1 MTTVVIF
8 DMDGVLVDSE
18 PVWVDVEKEIYLQRY
33 GVSLSDEDFRD
44 TAGVRIDKVLTRHH
58 LRYGL
63 PQQEIPA
70 RALDIVT
77 EVGNRIQSAPQP
89 MPGVEKLLE
98 TLRGR
103 GIPLAVASSSPQ
115 NQIERVLSAL
125 GLTHYFTHLVSAEGL
140 INGKPH
146 PAVFLLAA
154 EALGVEPESC
164 IVIEDA
170 VNGMVAAKAAQMRVI
185 VLPAPEARS
194 DRRFGLADGQID
206 SLDEAWSEIKRLINA

>member
-1 MTTVVIF
+1 MKTAVIF

-18 PVWVDVEKEIYLQRY
+18 PVWVEVEKEIYLHRY
-33 GVSLSDEDFRD
+33 GIRLTDEDFRD
-44 TAGVRIDKVLTRHH
+44 TAGVRIDKVLTMHH

-63 PQQEIPA
+63 PLQEISA
-70 RALDIVT
+70 RVSDIVT
-77 EVGNRIQSAPQP
+77 EVGNRIQSAPEP
-89 MPGVEKLLE
+89 MPGVETLLNA
-98 TLRGR
+98 LRGH

-115 NQIERVLSAL
+115 KQIERVLSAL
-125 GLTHYFTHLVSAEGL
+125 GLTHYFSHLVSAEGL

-170 VNGMVAAKAAQMRVI
+170 VNGAIAAKAAQMRVI
-185 VLPAPEARS
+185 VIPAPEARS
-194 DRRFGLADGQID
+194 DRRFGIADGQID
-206 SLDEAWSEIKRLINA
+206 SLSEAWPLIETLLR